1 VRQWLAGTFAV
12 LVLAAVVGGGVWLL
26 MQRTELD
33 PADEVTPV
41 AEAYA
46 EAWAA
51 WDVDAMAALLADEPA
66 DFGPQHTSMVE
77 SLAPTGTRITLGE
90 PTLLRAQA
98 SFETT
103 VALDLPTGDTWSY
116 ITTVVLQRLD
126 GDWQV
131 VWTPA
136 TLHPDLRARWR
147 IAAEVEDAFRA
158 PIVDREGRPL
168 SADGDTVTVGVQPSR
183 LGDGVRALQTLRR
196 VLPEAARPLEELLE
210 RDDLQPDWFYPLV
223 TIRAEQAAEVRSD
236 LLGLPGVLTRTEEG
250 RVGSDDGFALHTLGR
265 LETVEGLGGQ
275 PVEVGAY
282 GLEAAFE
289 DQLTGSAA
297 LRVQLLDPE
306 GDLRD
311 TLFTA
316 QDDAP
321 EPLVTTLDLDVQR
334 AIENTLV
341 GLDQPASIVAVDPGT
356 GGILGVAHRPLTG
369 YPRGLEGRF
378 APGATF
384 GLVTLAALV
393 DAGVG
398 LDAPADCPQTTTVG
412 GVRVE
417 ASAAEPDLPEV
428 ATVTDAVA
436 TANSRTASS
445 RRPPRPSG
453 STSPGS
459 CRSTRSPP
467 ASRRRRTSPSGRPR
481 PSGRPAWR
489 RAWSTSRPWRPPRS
503 AGPGGHPACWSP
515 TSPARRRARSAA
527 GSPWRCAPCSRRA
540 GAAPASPSRASCSP
554 ASPAPHG
561 CRAAGWTRPTPGSP
575 VPRPAARATST
586 SPSRC
591 WWRRAAAARTPP
603 RRWPAGSC
611 ANSTGSRPA
620 ADRQGRHHPSGRRL
634 GVRTTCDATCD
645 ATTAP
650 RPEALTWPAPSD
662 SPATPTPTP
671 C

>member
-436 TANSRTASS
+436 TACETAIAQLAAELEDGQLEAAAASFGFDVAWELPLDAFTASFPTPADLAERATAAIGQARVEAS
-445 RRPPRPSG
+445 VVHVASVAAAAVSGTWRAPSLLESDLAGAETRPLGRG
-453 STSPGS
+453 VAVAVRTVFEEGG
-459 CRSTRSPP
+459 
-467 ASRRRRTSPSGRPR
+467 RRTGEPIPGVVFAGVPGTARVQGSGVDAAN
-481 PSGRPAWR
+481 AWF
-489 RAWSTSRPWRPPRS
+489 
-503 AGPGGHPACWSP
+503 
-515 TSPARRRARSAA
+515 
-527 GSPWRCAPCSRRA
+527 A
-540 GAAPASPSRASCSP
+540 GAAS
-554 ASPAPHG
+554 G
-561 CRAAGWTRPTPGSP
+561 GAGDLDIAFA
-575 VPRPAARATST
+575 V
-586 SPSRC
+586 
-591 WWRRAAAARTPP
+591 
-603 RRWPAGSC
+603 
-611 ANSTGSRPA
+611 
-620 ADRQGRHHPSGRRL
+620 L
-634 GVRTTCDATCD
+634 V
-645 ATTAP
+645 
-650 RPEALTWPAPSD
+650 
-662 SPATPTPTP
+662 
-671 C
+671 

>member
-436 TANSRTASS
+436 TACETAIAQLAAELEDGQLEAAAASFGFDVAWELPLDAFTASFPTPADLAERATAAIGQARVEAS
-445 RRPPRPSG
+445 VVHVASVAAAAVSGTWRAPSLLESDLAGAETRPLGRG
-453 STSPGS
+453 VAVAVRTVFEEGG
-459 CRSTRSPP
+459 
-467 ASRRRRTSPSGRPR
+467 RRTGEPIPGVVFAGVPGTARVQGSGVDAAN
-481 PSGRPAWR
+481 AWF
-489 RAWSTSRPWRPPRS
+489 
-503 AGPGGHPACWSP
+503 
-515 TSPARRRARSAA
+515 
-527 GSPWRCAPCSRRA
+527 A
-540 GAAPASPSRASCSP
+540 GAAS
-554 ASPAPHG
+554 G
-561 CRAAGWTRPTPGSP
+561 GAGDLDIAFA
-575 VPRPAARATST
+575 VLVE
-586 SPSRC
+586 
-591 WWRRAAAARTPP
+591 
-603 RRWPAGSC
+603 
-611 ANSTGSRPA
+611 TG
-620 ADRQGRHHPSGRRL
+620 GRGE
-634 GVRTTCDATCD
+634 DA
-645 ATTAP
+645 
-650 RPEALTWPAPSD
+650 
-662 SPATPTPTP
+662 ATPLARRFVRELDRLQARG
-671 C
+671 

>member
-250 RVGSDDGFALHTLGR
+250 RVGSDDDFALHTLGR

-436 TANSRTASS
+436 TACETAIAQLAAELEDGQLEAAAASFGFDVAWELPLDAFTASFPTPADLAERATAAIGQARVEAS
-445 RRPPRPSG
+445 VVHVASVAAAAVSGTWRAPSLLESDLAGAETRPLGRG
-453 STSPGS
+453 VAVAVRTVFEEGG
-459 CRSTRSPP
+459 
-467 ASRRRRTSPSGRPR
+467 RRTGEPIPGVVFAGVPGTARVQGSGVDAAN
-481 PSGRPAWR
+481 AWF
-489 RAWSTSRPWRPPRS
+489 
-503 AGPGGHPACWSP
+503 
-515 TSPARRRARSAA
+515 
-527 GSPWRCAPCSRRA
+527 A
-540 GAAPASPSRASCSP
+540 GAAS
-554 ASPAPHG
+554 G
-561 CRAAGWTRPTPGSP
+561 GAGDLDIAFA
-575 VPRPAARATST
+575 VLVE
-586 SPSRC
+586 
-591 WWRRAAAARTPP
+591 
-603 RRWPAGSC
+603 
-611 ANSTGSRPA
+611 TG
-620 ADRQGRHHPSGRRL
+620 GRGE
-634 GVRTTCDATCD
+634 DA
-645 ATTAP
+645 
-650 RPEALTWPAPSD
+650 
-662 SPATPTPTP
+662 ATPLARRFVRELDRLQARG
-671 C
+671 